1 MTFDDRG
8 ISYSDLLDFVMAE
21 HLALRAFMLSASAE
35 IGRQHAD
42 PAAWITE
49 FISTLHARID
59 VNEKVLGQTASQL
72 PVHEMAR
79 KTFDFLGH
87 IRMNGRCQF
96 NITGTNV
103 NLHDLSYDCVAK
115 LSMAERDESARKPP
129 SITAP

>member
-1 MTFDDRG
+1 MTFNDRG

-35 IGRQHAD
+35 IGRQQTD
-42 PAAWITE
+42 PAAWMTE

-79 KTFDFLGH
+79 KTFDFLGQQLEQ
-87 IRMNGRCQF
+87 ILR
-96 NITGTNV
+96 
-103 NLHDLSYDCVAK
+103 
-115 LSMAERDESARKPP
+115 PP
-129 SITAP
+129 PGQQAGH